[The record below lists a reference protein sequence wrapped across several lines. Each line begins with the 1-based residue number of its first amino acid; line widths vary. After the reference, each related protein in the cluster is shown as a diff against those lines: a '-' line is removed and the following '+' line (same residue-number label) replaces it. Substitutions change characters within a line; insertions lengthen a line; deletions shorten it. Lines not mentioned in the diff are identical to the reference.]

1 MRRQGF
7 VVVAA
12 ASLWGLAIAAFAYAD
27 QFWLALILVG
37 VAGFADQVSA
47 IFRNAMI
54 LALTPSRILG
64 RVRGIEFMQVASA
77 PSLGNIE
84 AGVVASATSIRFS
97 VASGGILCV
106 AGTLV
111 SAALFPALLRYDAK
125 RHAAE
130 A

>member
-1 MRRQGF
+1 MIGANRVRQAAGF
-7 VVVAA
+7 VEHVAEIEI
-12 ASLWGLAIAAFAYAD
+12 SQRIAWID
-27 QFWLALILVG
+27 LD
-37 VAGFADQVSA
+37 GFAVEALSLRVIMAIVKKRAQVDIGS
-47 IFRNAMI
+47 
-54 LALTPSRILG
+54 G
-64 RVRGIEFMQVASA
+64 VRGIEFMQVASA
-77 PSLGNIE
+77 PSLGNVE

-106 AGTLV
+106 VGTLV

>member
-1 MRRQGF
+1 VRRQGLV

-12 ASLWGLAIAAFAYAD
+12 SLCGVAIAGFAYAD
-27 QFWLALILVG
+27 RFWLALVLVG
-37 VAGFADQVSA
+37 LAGLADQVSA

-54 LALTPSRILG
+54 LALTPDRLLG

-77 PSLGNIE
+77 PSLGNVE
-84 AGVVASATSIRFS
+84 AGVVASITSIRFS

-106 AGTLV
+106 AGTLA
-111 SAALFPALLRYDAK
+111 SAAAFPALLRYDAK
-125 RHAAE
+125 RRAAD

>member
-1 MRRQGF
+1 
-7 VVVAA
+7 VA
-12 ASLWGLAIAAFAYAD
+12 IFAFAYAQ
-27 QFWLALILVG
+27 QFWVALVLLA

-47 IFRNAMI
+47 IFRNAMV
-54 LALTPSRILG
+54 LALTPDRLLG

-77 PSLGNIE
+77 PSVGNLE

-97 VASGGILCV
+97 VASGGILCI

-111 SAALFPALLRYDAK
+111 SAALFPALLRHDAK

-130 A
+130 T